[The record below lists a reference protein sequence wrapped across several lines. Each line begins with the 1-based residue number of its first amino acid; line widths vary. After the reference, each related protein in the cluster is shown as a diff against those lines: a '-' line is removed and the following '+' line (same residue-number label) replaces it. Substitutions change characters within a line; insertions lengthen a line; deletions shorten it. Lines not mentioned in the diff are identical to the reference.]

1 MFSAFNGFCWTRIRI
16 IRYGSEVR
24 PFLKYGSDSREIIRI
39 RIRIQENGWVGGS
52 ATLQRYRYLVH
63 ALVLLLVVPGPRAH
77 LLHHVPPP
85 ATLHQPLGRE
95 DKKQ

>member
-1 MFSAFNGFCWTRIRI
+1 MQIRSFWIRI
-16 IRYGSEVR
+16 CTYH
-24 PFLKYGSDSREIIRI
+24 LIRI

-63 ALVLLLVVPGPRAH
+63 ALVLLLVVPGPCAH

-85 ATLHQPLGRE
+85 APLHQPLGRE
-95 DKKQ
+95 DKKQYPTKTLCFLHRK